1 MRKGK
6 FTAKE
11 RAYLL
16 TLPAVES
23 VTQGRIFYTEEFK
36 ADCMRRYH
44 EGDSPARIFA
54 EAGLYSDLIGYKRI
68 ERCVSRWRESERK
81 GRLAYIASI
90 EAREQDLDSNS
101 AESDT
106 PADTA
111 ARGGASETV
120 GEVEPHLD
128 APASETTLDEQDQ
141 QMLDEVIKRGR
152 RRWRVKDRTVPPDPS
167 SHAADVSGLLLM
179 RYEARLRSLER
190 QVADLKDEVRRLRG

>member
-44 EGDSPARIFA
+44 EGDSPMRIFA

-167 SHAADVSGLLLM
+167 SHAADVSGLLLV

-190 QVADLKDEVRRLRG
+190 QVADLKDEVRRLRQ

>member
-1 MRKGK
+1 MRNGK

-44 EGDSPARIFA
+44 DGESPSRIFA
-54 EAGLYSDLIGYKRI
+54 EAGLYSNLIGSKRI
-68 ERCVSRWRESERK
+68 ERCISRWKESERK

-90 EAREQDLDSNS
+90 EAREQDFD
-101 AESDT
+101 AE
-106 PADTA
+106 
-111 ARGGASETV
+111 GA
-120 GEVEPHLD
+120 D
-128 APASETTLDEQDQ
+128 APNGAEVREPETHAADTTLDEQDQ

-152 RRWRVKDRTVPPDPS
+152 RRWRVKDRTVPPEPS
-167 SHAADVSGLLLM
+167 SHAADVSGLLLV

-190 QVADLKDEVRRLRG
+190 QVSDLKDEVRRLRG

>member
-1 MRKGK
+1 MRNGK

-44 EGDSPARIFA
+44 EGDSPMRIFA

-167 SHAADVSGLLLM
+167 SHAADVSGLLLV

>member
-54 EAGLYSDLIGYKRI
+54 EAGLYIDLIGYKRI

-128 APASETTLDEQDQ
+128 APASETTLDEQDR

-152 RRWRVKDRTVPPDPS
+152 RRWRVKDRTVPPEPS
-167 SHAADVSGLLLM
+167 SHVADVSGLLLV

>member
-44 EGDSPARIFA
+44 EGDSPMRIFA

-101 AESDT
+101 TESDT

-152 RRWRVKDRTVPPDPS
+152 RRWRVKDRTVPSDPS
-167 SHAADVSGLLLM
+167 SHAADVSGLLLV

>member
-54 EAGLYSDLIGYKRI
+54 EAGLYIDLIGYKRI

-152 RRWRVKDRTVPPDPS
+152 RRWRVKDRTVPSDPS
-167 SHAADVSGLLLM
+167 SHAADVSGLLLV

>member
-44 EGDSPARIFA
+44 EGDSPMRIFA

-111 ARGGASETV
+111 ARGDASETV

-167 SHAADVSGLLLM
+167 SHAADVSGLLLV

-190 QVADLKDEVRRLRG
+190 QVADLKDEVRRLRQ

>member
-44 EGDSPARIFA
+44 EGDSPMRIFA

-167 SHAADVSGLLLM
+167 SHAADVSGLLLV

>member
-54 EAGLYSDLIGYKRI
+54 EAGLYSDLIGNKRI

-167 SHAADVSGLLLM
+167 SHAADVSGLLLV

>member
-44 EGDSPARIFA
+44 EGDSPGRIFA

-167 SHAADVSGLLLM
+167 SHAADVSGLLLV

>member
-1 MRKGK
+1 MRNGK

-44 EGDSPARIFA
+44 EGDSPMRIFA

-81 GRLAYIASI
+81 GRLAYIASL

-128 APASETTLDEQDQ
+128 APASDTTLDEQDQ

-167 SHAADVSGLLLM
+167 SHAADVSGLLLV

>member
-1 MRKGK
+1 MRNGK

-44 EGDSPARIFA
+44 DGESPSHIFA
-54 EAGLYSDLIGYKRI
+54 EAGLYSNLIGSKRI
-68 ERCVSRWRESERK
+68 ERCISRWKESERK
-81 GRLAYIASI
+81 GRLAYIAFI
-90 EAREQDLDSNS
+90 EAREQDSD
-101 AESDT
+101 AE
-106 PADTA
+106 
-111 ARGGASETV
+111 GA
-120 GEVEPHLD
+120 D
-128 APASETTLDEQDQ
+128 APNGAEAREPEMHAAETTLDEQDQ

-152 RRWRVKDRTVPPDPS
+152 RRWRVKDRTVPPEPS
-167 SHAADVSGLLLM
+167 SHAADVSGLLLV

-190 QVADLKDEVRRLRG
+190 QVADLKDEVRRLRQ

>member
-44 EGDSPARIFA
+44 EGDSPMRIFA

-167 SHAADVSGLLLM
+167 SHAADVSGLLLV

-190 QVADLKDEVRRLRG
+190 QVTDLKDEVRRLRG

>member
-120 GEVEPHLD
+120 SEAEPHPD
-128 APASETTLDEQDQ
+128 TPASETTLDEQDQ

-152 RRWRVKDRTVPPDPS
+152 RRWRVKDRTVPSEPS
-167 SHAADVSGLLLM
+167 SHAADVSGLLLV

-190 QVADLKDEVRRLRG
+190 QVAELKDEVHRLRQ

>member
-44 EGDSPARIFA
+44 EGDSPMRIFA

-101 AESDT
+101 TESDT

-152 RRWRVKDRTVPPDPS
+152 RRWKVKDRTVPPDPS
-167 SHAADVSGLLLM
+167 SHAADVSGLLLV

>member
-68 ERCVSRWRESERK
+68 ERCVARWRESERK

-111 ARGGASETV
+111 AHGGASETV

-167 SHAADVSGLLLM
+167 SHPADCCWCATRRDCGRWSG
-179 RYEARLRSLER
+179 RWPI
-190 QVADLKDEVRRLRG
+190 

>member
-54 EAGLYSDLIGYKRI
+54 EAGLYIDLIGYKRI

-128 APASETTLDEQDQ
+128 APASDTTLDEQDQ

-167 SHAADVSGLLLM
+167 SHAADVSGLLLV

>member
-44 EGDSPARIFA
+44 EGESPARIFA
-54 EAGLYSDLIGYKRI
+54 EAGLFSDLIGYKRI
-68 ERCVSRWRESERK
+68 ERCVARWRESERK
-81 GRLAYIASI
+81 GRLAHIAAI
-90 EAREQDLDSNS
+90 EARERES
-101 AESDT
+101 ADGAIAE
-106 PADTA
+106 ADTTEHTE
-111 ARGGASETV
+111 SVT
-120 GEVEPHLD
+120 D
-128 APASETTLDEQDQ
+128 AVLDEQDQ
-141 QMLDEVIKRGR
+141 QMLNAVISQGR
-152 RRWRVKDRTVPPDPS
+152 RHWKVRDRTLPPEPPT
-167 SHAADVSGLLLM
+167 HAADVSGLLLV

-190 QVADLKDEVRRLRG
+190 QVTELKEEVDRLRS

>member
-44 EGDSPARIFA
+44 EGDSPMRIFA

-101 AESDT
+101 TESDT

-152 RRWRVKDRTVPPDPS
+152 RRWRVKDRTVPPEPS
-167 SHAADVSGLLLM
+167 SHAADVSGLLLV

>member
-1 MRKGK
+1 MRNGK

-44 EGDSPARIFA
+44 EGDSPMRIFA

-128 APASETTLDEQDQ
+128 APASDTTLDEQDQ

-167 SHAADVSGLLLM
+167 SHAADVSGLLLV

>member
-54 EAGLYSDLIGYKRI
+54 EAGLYIDLIGYKRI

-167 SHAADVSGLLLM
+167 SHAADVSGLLLV

>member
-44 EGDSPARIFA
+44 EGDSPMRIFA

-101 AESDT
+101 TESDT

-128 APASETTLDEQDQ
+128 APASDTTLDEQDQ

-152 RRWRVKDRTVPPDPS
+152 RRWRVKDRTVPPEPS
-167 SHAADVSGLLLM
+167 SHAADVSGLLLV

>member
-1 MRKGK
+1 MRNGK

-44 EGDSPARIFA
+44 EGDSPMRIFA

-128 APASETTLDEQDQ
+128 APASDTTLDEQDQ
-141 QMLDEVIKRGR
+141 RMLDEVIKRGR
-152 RRWRVKDRTVPPDPS
+152 RRWRVKDRTVPPEPS
-167 SHAADVSGLLLM
+167 SHAADVSGLLLV

>member
-44 EGDSPARIFA
+44 EGDSPMRIFA

-152 RRWRVKDRTVPPDPS
+152 RRWRVKNRTVPPDPS
-167 SHAADVSGLLLM
+167 SHAADVSGLLLV

>member
-44 EGDSPARIFA
+44 EGDSPMRIFA

-111 ARGGASETV
+111 ARG
-120 GEVEPHLD
+120 
-128 APASETTLDEQDQ
+128 
-141 QMLDEVIKRGR
+141 RG
-152 RRWRVKDRTVPPDPS
+152 
-167 SHAADVSGLLLM
+167 
-179 RYEARLRSLER
+179 
-190 QVADLKDEVRRLRG
+190 

>member
-90 EAREQDLDSNS
+90 EAREQDPDPNS

-106 PADTA
+106 SAGVA
-111 ARGGASETV
+111 AHGTASETV

-128 APASETTLDEQDQ
+128 APSSETTLDEQDQ

-152 RRWRVKDRTVPPDPS
+152 RRWRIKDRTVPPEPS
-167 SHAADVSGLLLM
+167 SHAADVSGLLLV

>member
-44 EGDSPARIFA
+44 EGDSPMRIFA

-167 SHAADVSGLLLM
+167 SHAADVSGLLLV

-190 QVADLKDEVRRLRG
+190 QVADLKDELRRLRG

>member
-1 MRKGK
+1 MRNGK

-44 EGDSPARIFA
+44 DGESPSHIFA
-54 EAGLYSDLIGYKRI
+54 EAGLYGNLIGSKRI
-68 ERCVSRWRESERK
+68 ERCISRWKESERK

-90 EAREQDLDSNS
+90 EAREQDSD
-101 AESDT
+101 AEGVDA
-106 PADTA
+106 PNGAE
-111 ARGGASETV
+111 ARGSETQAA
-120 GEVEPHLD
+120 D
-128 APASETTLDEQDQ
+128 TTLDEQDQ
-141 QMLDEVIKRGR
+141 RMLEEVIRQGR
-152 RRWRVKDRTVPPDPS
+152 RHWKVTERGSRSEPS
-167 SHAADVSGLLLM
+167 SHAADVSGLLLV

>member
-54 EAGLYSDLIGYKRI
+54 EAGLYIDLIGYKRI

-152 RRWRVKDRTVPPDPS
+152 RRWRVKDRTVPPEPS
-167 SHAADVSGLLLM
+167 SHAADVSGLLLV

>member
-44 EGDSPARIFA
+44 EGDSPMRIFA

-152 RRWRVKDRTVPPDPS
+152 RRWRVKDRTVPPEPS
-167 SHAADVSGLLLM
+167 SHAADVSGLLLV

>member
-1 MRKGK
+1 MRNGK

-44 EGDSPARIFA
+44 DGESPSHIFA
-54 EAGLYSDLIGYKRI
+54 EAGLYSNLIGSKRI
-68 ERCVSRWRESERK
+68 ERCISRWKESERK
-81 GRLAYIASI
+81 GRLAYIAFI
-90 EAREQDLDSNS
+90 EAREQDFD
-101 AESDT
+101 AE
-106 PADTA
+106 
-111 ARGGASETV
+111 GA
-120 GEVEPHLD
+120 D
-128 APASETTLDEQDQ
+128 APNGAEVREPETHAAETTLDEQDQ

-152 RRWRVKDRTVPPDPS
+152 RRWRVKDRIVPPEPS
-167 SHAADVSGLLLM
+167 SHAADVSGLLLV

>member
-44 EGDSPARIFA
+44 EGDSPMRIFA

-120 GEVEPHLD
+120 GEDEPHLD

-152 RRWRVKDRTVPPDPS
+152 RRWRVKDRTVPPEPS
-167 SHAADVSGLLLM
+167 SHAADVSGLLLV

>member
-44 EGDSPARIFA
+44 EGDSPMRIFA

-141 QMLDEVIKRGR
+141 RILDEVIKRGR

-167 SHAADVSGLLLM
+167 SHAADVSGLLLV

>member
-16 TLPAVES
+16 TLHAVES

-167 SHAADVSGLLLM
+167 SHAADVSGLLLV